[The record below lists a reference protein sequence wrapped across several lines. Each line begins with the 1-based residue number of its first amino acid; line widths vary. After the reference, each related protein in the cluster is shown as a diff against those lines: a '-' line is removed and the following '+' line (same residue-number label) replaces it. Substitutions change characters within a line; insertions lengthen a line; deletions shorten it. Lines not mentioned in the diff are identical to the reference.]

1 MTNLPLT
8 SKERKPSQLPGG
20 QIRQDE
26 KHHLLDCLKG
36 NVTNHHGT
44 FLVVHGKVLDGPAKT
59 HFMVPGTCGTF
70 GTYVNHMWWRNW
82 TLSFEE
88 SILHGIFTSPTAW
101 KMQRERREAV
111 ALVVGFHPPQEFQT
125 TSQAFFE
132 TKNTNRSCFAS
143 LQRNVFVVLT

>member
-8 SKERKPSQLPGG
+8 SKERKHSQLPGG

-36 NVTNHHGT
+36 NVTNRHGT

-70 GTYVNHMWWRNW
+70 EDYVTIDERTGHCHSNRYCMGCLQVRELEKCNER
-82 TLSFEE
+82 EE
-88 SILHGIFTSPTAW
+88 RLWHSWSGFILH
-101 KMQRERREAV
+101 
-111 ALVVGFHPPQEFQT
+111 
-125 TSQAFFE
+125 
-132 TKNTNRSCFAS
+132 KNSRQ
-143 LQRNVFVVLT
+143 L